1 MLMGISGGSP
11 WHHSIRH
18 TQAPTCTP
26 ANVVMA
32 QGFSGGFFLPAQ
44 RSIHCKGGFFATDA
58 SAQRPQPHQ
67 QKPAEG
73 KANAGHN
80 SSSAIVGRDP
90 PAGRR
95 GSRHVYDE
103 EDDDD
108 EDVVNDSD
116 VYVSGMRNKPNPS
129 QVNDSPGN
137 LHSAAAATRSSS
149 LRFIRPRHEKV
160 CQVLKFCLRLVS

>member
-1 MLMGISGGSP
+1 MGISGGSP

-18 TQAPTCTP
+18 TQQAPTCTP
-26 ANVVMA
+26 TNVVMA

-58 SAQRPQPHQ
+58 SAQRPRPHQ

-80 SSSAIVGRDP
+80 SSSAVVGRDP

-95 GSRHVYDE
+95 GSRHLYDE
-103 EDDDD
+103 EDDDG
-108 EDVVNDSD
+108 DVVNDSE
-116 VYVSGMRNKPNPS
+116 VYASGMRNKSNPS
-129 QVNDSPGN
+129 QANDNSVS
-137 LHSAAAATRSSS
+137 LHSAAAATRASS

-160 CQVLKFCLRLVS
+160 CQVLKFCLRLAS